1 MERLFKIQITAR
13 ALETWSANSSEKA
26 TKNCSKIDEKY
37 QNFLAAPKKQQKN
50 REKLLK
56 QIDCFSTFS
65 LREVSNSQV
74 QLYEFNTVLLKGPGK
89 SFSLIKIIAI
99 KIVLMFSGKA
109 LFVQIA
115 RKQPA
120 NKIMSRWSMNG
131 H

>member
-1 MERLFKIQITAR
+1 MRNTKISWQR
-13 ALETWSANSSEKA
+13 Q
-26 TKNCSKIDEKY
+26 KNNK
-37 QNFLAAPKKQQKN
+37 KN